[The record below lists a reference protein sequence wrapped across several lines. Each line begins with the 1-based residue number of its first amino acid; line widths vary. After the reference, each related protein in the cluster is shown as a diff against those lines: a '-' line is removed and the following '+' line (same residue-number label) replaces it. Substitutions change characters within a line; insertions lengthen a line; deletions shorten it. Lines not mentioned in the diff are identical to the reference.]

1 MYIFVEYLDC
11 LAHCNQSNAARCEAC
26 RLSHL
31 LRFLLVRSVID
42 SQASGFLGS
51 VPNRDHVGPNPYG
64 RMTHSSGCVMGGLS
78 LIRQIFGVMI
88 GDHGEVAESIR
99 YTEGHA
105 MHEDQLKEQW
115 KRFKGE
121 LKQQ

>member
-1 MYIFVEYLDC
+1 M
-11 LAHCNQSNAARCEAC
+11 
-26 RLSHL
+26 
-31 LRFLLVRSVID
+31 
-42 SQASGFLGS
+42 GS
-51 VPNRDHVGPNPYG
+51 VLGRDHVGHNPYG